1 MILKDGEIIENS
13 HIGVFYLGMSKKQI
27 FSLLDLNYET
37 KRQKNEVRIG
47 NIAFWFNSREEVFQI
62 GVTKGFQGKFRGTIG
77 IGSTLEDVKNMLV
90 ILFMNTMFMNRR
102 IYQVFVLN

>member
-13 HIGVFYLGMSKKQI
+13 HIRVFYLGMSKKQI

-47 NIAFWFNSREEVFQI
+47 NIAF
-62 GVTKGFQGKFRGTIG
+62 
-77 IGSTLEDVKNMLV
+77 LV
-90 ILFMNTMFMNRR
+90 
-102 IYQVFVLN
+102 